1 LRAVEGG
8 RVVVTGVG
16 FPIDE
21 ASVSVGGAPARVL
34 LARSTRIA
42 VALPAG
48 LEGGRTPIRLGGVP
62 GETAFVDVGV
72 PVATGIHQVD
82 NPVVDRHGHLYVTYS
97 GSRGQETPVSV
108 FRVTPEGTRE
118 PFVSG
123 IVNATSMT
131 IGPDERLYVSSRFE
145 GAVYR
150 VESDGRH
157 ERIASELGVACGIAF
172 DARGVLY
179 VGDRSG
185 TVFRVDGSKALPFA
199 SLPASIA
206 AFHLAMAPS
215 GDIFV
220 SGPTLG
226 TVDHLYRIDGAGQVH
241 TLPIAFG
248 RPQGLAFSPDGVL
261 HVVDALAGSS
271 GLFRLS
277 EGQSQP
283 ELVVAAPS
291 LVGVAFGSS
300 GELVVASNDTAYRF
314 GPQTE
319 A

>member
-1 LRAVEGG
+1 MVLSGLG
-8 RVVVTGVG
+8 L
-16 FPIDE
+16 PIDE
-21 ASVSVGGAPARVL
+21 ARVVVGATPARVL
-34 LARSTRIA
+34 LARATRMA

-48 LEGGRTPIRLGGVP
+48 LEGGRTPIRLSGVP
-62 GETAFVDVGV
+62 GVTAFVDVGV

-82 NPVVDRHGHLYVTYS
+82 NPVIDRNGHLYVTYS
-97 GSRGQETPVSV
+97 GSRGQETPVSI

-131 IGPDERLYVSSRFE
+131 IGPDGHLYVSSRFE

-150 VESDGRH
+150 VESDGRR

-172 DARGVLY
+172 DAQGVLY

-206 AFHLAMAPS
+206 AFHLAMSPS

-226 TVDHLYRIDGAGQVH
+226 TVDHVYRIDPAGTVQ

-261 HVVDALAGSS
+261 HIVDALAGSS
-271 GLFRLS
+271 GLFRLLDG
-277 EGQSQP
+277 ETEP

-291 LVGVAFGSS
+291 LVGVAFGGS
-300 GELVVASNDTAYRF
+300 GELVVASNETAYRF
-314 GPQTE
+314 DPNQPGALP
-319 A
+319 

>member
-1 LRAVEGG
+1 
-8 RVVVTGVG
+8 VT
-16 FPIDE
+16 
-21 ASVSVGGAPARVL
+21 
-34 LARSTRIA
+34 
-42 VALPAG
+42 
-48 LEGGRTPIRLGGVP
+48 
-62 GETAFVDVGV
+62 
-72 PVATGIHQVD
+72 
-82 NPVVDRHGHLYVTYS
+82 NS
-97 GSRGQETPVSV
+97 GSRGQETPVSI

-150 VESDGRH
+150 VEPDGRH
-157 ERIASELGVACGIAF
+157 ERIASELGVACGIVF
-172 DARGVLY
+172 DANGVLY

-185 TVFRVDGSKALPFA
+185 TVFRVEGSKALPFA

-206 AFHLAMAPS
+206 AFHLAMATS

-226 TVDHLYRIDGAGQVH
+226 TIDYVYRIDRSAKVH
-241 TLPIAFG
+241 TLPVAFG

-261 HVVDALAGSS
+261 HVVDALAGGS
-271 GLFRLS
+271 GLYRVIEGRS
-277 EGQSQP
+277 EP
-283 ELVVAAPS
+283 ELVVSAPA
-291 LVGVAFGSS
+291 LVGVAFGGS

-314 GPQTE
+314 
-319 A
+319 AAN

>member
-1 LRAVEGG
+1 MVL
-8 RVVVTGVG
+8 TGSG
-16 FPIDE
+16 FSVDE
-21 ASVSVGGAPARVL
+21 AKAVVGGVPARVL
-34 LARSTRIA
+34 LARANRIA
-42 VALPAG
+42 IALPHG
-48 LEGGRTPIRLGGVP
+48 LDGGPTPIRLGGVP
-62 GETAFVDVGV
+62 GETAFVDVGA

-82 NPVVDRHGHLYVTYS
+82 NPVLDRQGQLYVTYS

-108 FRVTPEGTRE
+108 FRVTPGGARE

-131 IGPDERLYVSSRFE
+131 VGPDDCLYVSSRFE

-150 VESDGRH
+150 VDAEGRH

-172 DARGVLY
+172 DREGILY

-185 TVFRVDGSKALPFA
+185 TVFRVEDSKALPFA

-215 GDIFV
+215 GDIYV

-226 TVDHLYRIDGAGQVH
+226 TIDHVYRIDRSGTVH

-261 HVVDALAGSS
+261 HVVDALAGVS
-271 GLFRLS
+271 GLYRVPDDES
-277 EGQSQP
+277 PP
-283 ELVVAAPS
+283 ELVVSAPA
-291 LVGVAFGSS
+291 LVGVAFGGS
-300 GELVVASNDTAYRF
+300 GELVVSSNDTAYRF
-314 GPQTE
+314 EP
-319 A
+319 